1 MVNYKVVKAGATL
14 RYPDGSVRGG
24 AGYCVDLDGAH
35 ESHACGGQLDKL
47 EDTEDFVSP
56 DSSDFVKMV
65 AINIGDTSVLGDEPK
80 APTKKKKATKKKTSK
95 KKSSK

>member
-1 MVNYKVVKAGATL
+1 MVNYKVVKAGSTL
-14 RYPDGSVRGG
+14 RYPDGSLRGG
-24 AGYCVDLDGAH
+24 PGYCVDLDGAH
-35 ESHACGGQLDKL
+35 ETYACGGQLDKL

-65 AINIGDTSVLGDEPK
+65 ALVIPPTHVLDDPEPP
-80 APTKKKKATKKKTSK
+80 AKKKTKKKTSK

>member
-24 AGYCVDLDGAH
+24 AGYCVDLDSAH
-35 ESHACGGQLDKL
+35 ESHACAGQLDKL

-65 AINIGDTSVLGDEPK
+65 ALNIGDTSVLGDEPK
-80 APTKKKKATKKKTSK
+80 APAKKKAKKKTSK